1 MNANYDINDYGMLTP
16 EEAAADAAAAA
27 AVANAAYLC
36 LYAAEGF
43 SLLLQ
48 DLPAG
53 GEEIDRI
60 LTLVRLDSA
69 VGDSFS
75 GRAVRNADRV
85 WGTDLNRGY
94 QLVKDGGGIDLAA
107 VAALVT
113 DLLFNGDLKRSDL
126 HWSNV
131 KDLMAFLLGMAKA

>member
-1 MNANYDINDYGMLTP
+1 MNANYDIN
-16 EEAAADAAAAA
+16 ADI
-27 AVANAAYLC
+27 NAPAPAPAPYVC
-36 LYAAEGF
+36 LYAANGF
-43 SLLLQ
+43 SLFLL

-53 GEEIDRI
+53 ADDADRL

-69 VGDSFS
+69 VGDSIS
-75 GRAVRNADRV
+75 DRAIRYADWV

-131 KDLMAFLLGMAKA
+131 KDLMALLLGMAKA

>member
-1 MNANYDINDYGMLTP
+1 MNADINANANMMLTP
-16 EEAAADAAAAA
+16 EEAAADAAADA
-27 AVANAAYLC
+27 AVANAPYVSLFS
-36 LYAAEGF
+36 AAGF

-53 GEEIDRI
+53 GKEIDRL

-69 VGDSFS
+69 VGDSFPS
-75 GRAVRNADRV
+75 RAVRSADWV

-94 QLVKDGGGIDLAA
+94 RLVGDDGGIDLAA

-113 DLLFNGDLKRSDL
+113 DLMFHGDLCRSDL

>member
-1 MNANYDINDYGMLTP
+1 MNANANADILP
-16 EEAAADAAAAA
+16 APAAAAY
-27 AVANAAYLC
+27 VC
-36 LYAAEGF
+36 LYAANGF
-43 SLLLQ
+43 NLLLQ

-53 GEEIDRI
+53 GKEIDRI

-69 VGDSFS
+69 VGDSVS
-75 GRAVRNADRV
+75 DRAVRNADWV
-85 WGTDLNRGY
+85 WGTDLNRGF
-94 QLVKDGGGIDLAA
+94 QLVRDDGGIDLAA

-131 KDLMAFLLGMAKA
+131 KDLMALLLGMAKA